1 MSTET
6 FVLLCAALLG
16 IAVAVVDLLLIAAI
30 YRSRESAGSK
40 FAWAALVLLL
50 PLIGWGIWGRL
61 GPRGL
66 AQAPSSPEH
75 SK

>member
-1 MSTET
+1 MSTGT
-6 FVLLCAALLG
+6 FMLLCAVLLG

-30 YRSRESAGSK
+30 YRSRKSAGAK
-40 FAWAALVLLL
+40 FAWAALVVLA
-50 PLIGWGIWGRL
+50 PLIGWGIWGRW